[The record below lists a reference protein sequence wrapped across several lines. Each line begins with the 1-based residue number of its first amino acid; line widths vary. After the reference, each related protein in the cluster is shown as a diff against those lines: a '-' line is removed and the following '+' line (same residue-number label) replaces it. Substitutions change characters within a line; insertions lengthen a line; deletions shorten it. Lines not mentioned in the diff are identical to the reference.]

1 MHLAVFKLLPKPSHS
16 GSELTILQAG
26 FCRLHFLGNLAFVR
40 FVLSL
45 LSTTASKLVVMLLTY
60 CGEVGE

>member
-1 MHLAVFKLLPKPSHS
+1 MLLPKLFES
-16 GSELTILQAG
+16 GSELTSLQAG
-26 FCRLHFLGNLAFVR
+26 FCRLPFFGNLAFVR

-60 CGEVGE
+60 CGKVGE